1 MISPK
6 DASTTGSNNLLKLI
20 LGSASPRRLELLAQ
34 IGVVP
39 DKICPPDIDE
49 TPHANEA
56 PRHYCSRISQAKVVA
71 VPSAA
76 DNLVLCGDTTV
87 SLGRRILG
95 KKRLSKRRN
104 FYRRCPGAATG

>member
-1 MISPK
+1 MILPK
-6 DASTTGSNNLLKLI
+6 DASTIGSNNPLKLI

-39 DKICPPDIDE
+39 DEICPPDIDE
-49 TPHANEA
+49 TPQSNEV

-76 DNLVLCGDTTV
+76 DDLVLCGDTTV

-95 KKRLSKRRN
+95 K
-104 FYRRCPGAATG
+104 PETPEQAA